1 MTLKSILTLLLVIL
15 VAVGCNRNPLDVDA
29 SNVKLKIGF
38 INMDSILFHSNS
50 ADLIT
55 AHQEFKKS
63 VPEIYDYE
71 LGYCLH
77 IGDVD
82 DTAFVNSMQLFYA
95 DPYIARLEKRI
106 QEKFPSLENQKNE
119 IKSGF
124 KHLKFH
130 IPSGKI
136 PEQVVFMNS
145 FFASNAFSTEKQ
157 IGIGLERYLGKQT
170 DVIQELPPDQFYEWI
185 RDGMDAEFLTRDALC
200 SWIMTHYVDEV
211 DGNLTENIIRWGKIL
226 YLTQAAF
233 PDASEAWIMRYSE
246 EKYQWAID
254 NEYEIW
260 KYLADQKM
268 LFKID
273 DRNKMNL
280 LNEGPYTVGLPEK
293 GPDRLGQFIGFRM
306 LQKYMEIKKVSVEQL
321 IQTPYTEILVEYQ
334 ID

>member
-55 AHQEFKKS
+55 AHKEFKKS
-63 VPEIYDYE
+63 MPEIYDYE

-82 DTAFVNSMQLFYA
+82 DTTFVNSMQLFYA

-119 IKSGF
+119 IKLGF

-185 RDGMDAEFLTRDALC
+185 REGMDAEFVTRDALC

-233 PDASEAWIMRYSE
+233 PDASAAWIMRYSE
-246 EKYQWAID
+246 EKYQWAMD

-280 LNEGPYTVGLPEK
+280 LNEGPYTVGLPEN

>member
-15 VAVGCNRNPLDVDA
+15 VAVGCDRNPLDVDP
-29 SNVKLKIGF
+29 SNVTLKIGF
-38 INMDSILFHSNS
+38 VNMDSILFHSNS

-63 VPEIYDYE
+63 MPEIYDYE

-77 IGDVD
+77 IGEVD
-82 DTAFVNSMQLFYA
+82 DTTFVNSMQLFYA

-106 QEKFPSLENQKNE
+106 QEKFPSLENQKKE
-119 IKSGF
+119 IESGF
-124 KHLKFH
+124 KYLKFH
-130 IPSGKI
+130 IPGGKI

-185 RDGMDAEFLTRDALC
+185 REGMDAEFLTRDALC

>member
-50 ADLIT
+50 TDLIT
-55 AHQEFKKS
+55 AHKEFKKS
-63 VPEIYDYE
+63 MPEIYDYE

-82 DTAFVNSMQLFYA
+82 DTTFVNSMQLFYA

-119 IKSGF
+119 IKLGF

-185 RDGMDAEFLTRDALC
+185 REGMDAEFVTRDALC

-233 PDASEAWIMRYSE
+233 PDASAAWIMRYSE
-246 EKYQWAID
+246 EKYQWAMD

-280 LNEGPYTVGLPEK
+280 LNEGPYTVGLPEN

>member
-1 MTLKSILTLLLVIL
+1 MTLKSILTLLSVIL

-55 AHQEFKKS
+55 AHKEFKKS
-63 VPEIYDYE
+63 MPEIYDYA

-82 DTAFVNSMQLFYA
+82 DTTFVNSMQLFYA

-233 PDASEAWIMRYSE
+233 PDASAAWIMRYSE
-246 EKYQWAID
+246 EKYQWAMD

-280 LNEGPYTVGLPEK
+280 LNEGPYTVGLPEN

>member
-1 MTLKSILTLLLVIL
+1 MDMSI
-15 VAVGCNRNPLDVDA
+15 ADCNLA
-29 SNVKLKIGF
+29 CS
-38 INMDSILFHSNS
+38 
-50 ADLIT
+50 
-55 AHQEFKKS
+55 
-63 VPEIYDYE
+63 
-71 LGYCLH
+71 
-77 IGDVD
+77 
-82 DTAFVNSMQLFYA
+82 QL
-95 DPYIARLEKRI
+95 
-106 QEKFPSLENQKNE
+106 NQKNE
-119 IKSGF
+119 IKAGF

-130 IPSGKI
+130 LPNGKI

-157 IGIGLERYLGKQT
+157 IGIGLERYLGKQM

-233 PDASEAWIMRYSE
+233 PDASAAWIMRYSE

>member
-15 VAVGCNRNPLDVDA
+15 VAVSCNQNPLDVDA
-29 SNVKLKIGF
+29 SKVKLKIGF
-38 INMDSILFHSNS
+38 VNMDSILFQASS
-50 ADLIT
+50 SGLIT
-55 AHQEFKKS
+55 AHQEFKKNI
-63 VPEIYDYE
+63 PEIYDYA

-77 IGDVD
+77 IGEVE
-82 DTAFVNSMQLFYA
+82 DTTFVHSMQLFFA

-106 QEKFPSLENQKNE
+106 QEKFPNLEKQKNE

-124 KHLKFH
+124 QHLKYH

-136 PEQVVFMNS
+136 PENVVFMNS

-185 RDGMDAEFLTRDALC
+185 KSGMEAEFLTRDALC

-233 PDASEAWIMRYSE
+233 PEASEAWIMRYSE
-246 EKYQWAID
+246 DKYQWAMD

-306 LQKYMEIKKVSVEQL
+306 LQKYMEIKKISVEQL